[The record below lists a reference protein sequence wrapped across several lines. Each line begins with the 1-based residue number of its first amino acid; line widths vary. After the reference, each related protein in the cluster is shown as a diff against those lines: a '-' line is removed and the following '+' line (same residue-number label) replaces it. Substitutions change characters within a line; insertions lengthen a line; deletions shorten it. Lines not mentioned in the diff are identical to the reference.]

1 MKIEK
6 ITENKIRIILN
17 MEDLKNNNLDLQAL
31 ITNSAESH
39 QMLLNLL
46 DKAEEEIGFIT
57 KDCKI
62 MIEAI
67 ASTDGQFIF
76 TITRF
81 APESDKTYLQ
91 NLPKKNLSVKRKSIK
106 IETKNVIYS
115 FDSFEDFCSFATY
128 TSKTNLA
135 DLKNFSKDFSL
146 YLYKDIYYLVISKIN
161 TNFKYLHEFY
171 SSISEFGKLV
181 TYSQIFEAKLFEY
194 GKCIIKKNAI
204 KKCIEHFA

>member
-17 MEDLKNNNLDLQAL
+17 LDDLKNNNLDLQAF
-31 ITNSAESH
+31 INNSAESH

-46 DKAEEEIGFIT
+46 DKAEQEVGFVT

-67 ASTDGQFIF
+67 ASSDGQFVF
-76 TITRF
+76 TITKF
-81 APESDKTYLQ
+81 EPENAKNALSNT
-91 NLPKKNLSVKRKSIK
+91 PKKNLQIKRKSIK
-106 IETKNVIYS
+106 LETKNVIYS
-115 FDSFEDFCSFATY
+115 FDTFEDFCSFATY
-128 TSKTNLA
+128 TLNTNLS

-146 YLYKDIYYLVISKIN
+146 YLYKDTYYLVISKIN
-161 TNFKYLHEFY
+161 INFEHLHEFY

-181 TYSQIFEAKLFEY
+181 TYSKIFEAKLLEY

-204 KKCIEHFA
+204 KKCLQYFG

>member
-46 DKAEEEIGFIT
+46 DKAEEEIGFTT

-67 ASTDGQFIF
+67 ASTDGQFVF

-106 IETKNVIYS
+106 IENKNVIYS
-115 FDSFEDFCSFATY
+115 FNSFEDFCSFATY
-128 TSKTNLA
+128 TAKTNLA

-171 SSISEFGKLV
+171 SSISEFGNLV

-204 KKCIEHFA
+204 KKCIEHFN